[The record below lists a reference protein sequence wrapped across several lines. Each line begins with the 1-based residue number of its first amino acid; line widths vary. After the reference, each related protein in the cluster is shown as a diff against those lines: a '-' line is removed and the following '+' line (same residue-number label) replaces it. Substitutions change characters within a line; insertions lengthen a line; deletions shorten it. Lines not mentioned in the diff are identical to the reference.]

1 MDSDEKS
8 EDEKIG
14 RISRFVLTVDDKT
27 LLQVNTSVTLGVLF
41 FLTLFSFSD
50 ITSEEEGRAY
60 FVFFTLLIVVPFGVS
75 SMIIVHSNISRQH
88 SLTPPN
94 KDSYHQKVED
104 SYSKS
109 WRRLRVAGYF
119 TFFGFLYLMLVLT
132 LVFADT
138 LDDIYNKST
147 KEECAEHPE
156 QFGVNETNLWQCSM
170 FEEGSLAE
178 QCVKDPERFNL
189 NTTECLR
196 FITSPY
202 TADND

>member
-1 MDSDEKS
+1 MGSDEKS

-14 RISRFVLTVDDKT
+14 RINRFVLTVDDKT

-75 SMIIVHSNISRQH
+75 SMIIVHSNISRLH
-88 SLTPPN
+88 
-94 KDSYHQKVED
+94 
-104 SYSKS
+104 SYSKP

-119 TFFGFLYLMLVLT
+119 TFFGFLYLMLVLI

-138 LDDIYNKST
+138 LDDLYSKST
-147 KEECAEHPE
+147 EEECAEHPE
-156 QFGVNETNLWQCSM
+156 RFGLNE
-170 FEEGSLAE
+170 
-178 QCVKDPERFNL
+178 
-189 NTTECLR
+189 TECLR

>member
-8 EDEKIG
+8 KDEKIG
-14 RISRFVLTVDDKT
+14 RINRFVLTVDDQT

-75 SMIIVHSNISRQH
+75 SMIIVHSNISRLH
-88 SLTPPN
+88 
-94 KDSYHQKVED
+94 

-119 TFFGFLYLMLVLT
+119 TSLVSY
-132 LVFADT
+132 
-138 LDDIYNKST
+138 IS
-147 KEECAEHPE
+147 C
-156 QFGVNETNLWQCSM
+156 
-170 FEEGSLAE
+170 
-178 QCVKDPERFNL
+178 
-189 NTTECLR
+189 
-196 FITSPY
+196 
-202 TADND
+202 

>member
-75 SMIIVHSNISRQH
+75 SMIIVHSNISRLH
-88 SLTPPN
+88 
-94 KDSYHQKVED
+94 

-119 TFFGFLYLMLVLT
+119 TFFGFLYLMLVLI

-138 LDDIYNKST
+138 LDDLYSKST
-147 KEECAEHPE
+147 EEECAEHPE
-156 QFGVNETNLWQCSM
+156 RFGINETNLWQCSM

-178 QCVKDPERFNL
+178 QCVKDPERFGL